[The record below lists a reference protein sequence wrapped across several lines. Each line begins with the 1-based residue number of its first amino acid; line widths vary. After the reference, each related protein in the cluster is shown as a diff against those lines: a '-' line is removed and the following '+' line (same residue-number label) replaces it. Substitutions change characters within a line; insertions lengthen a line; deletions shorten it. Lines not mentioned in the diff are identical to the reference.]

1 MTFLAIIL
9 KSKLSLMSERAKEF
23 MRLVWD
29 KRNSGADTEQKLVG
43 AILSLTGEYVRSYTA
58 QNNLIVLDKND
69 LIDLSQEVS
78 NLQDDET

>member
-1 MTFLAIIL
+1 MTFPAIIF
-9 KSKLSLMSERAKEF
+9 KNKLSLMSERAKEF

-43 AILSLTGEYVRSYTA
+43 AILSLTSEYVRSYTA
-58 QNNLIVLDKND
+58 QNDLIVLDKND
-69 LIDLSQEVS
+69 LIQLSQEVS

>member
-1 MTFLAIIL
+1 
-9 KSKLSLMSERAKEF
+9 MSRAEEF

-43 AILSLTGEYVRSYTA
+43 AILSLTADYVKFYTA
-58 QNNLIVLDKND
+58 QNDMIVLDKND
-69 LIDLSQEVS
+69 LIQLSQEVS

>member
-1 MTFLAIIL
+1 MTFPAIIF
-9 KSKLSLMSERAKEF
+9 KNKLSLMSERAKEF

-29 KRNSGADTEQKLVG
+29 KRNNGADTEQKLVG
-43 AILSLTGEYVRSYTA
+43 AILSLISEYVRSYTA
-58 QNNLIVLDKND
+58 QNDLIVLDKND